1 MTPRGRALLVL
12 NALCALLL
20 AGWAAWWGV
29 NLSHSRLVHSG
40 RFGFEEA
47 GRLGGDFSH
56 NDLAARKLV
65 AGENPYR
72 VELGGDWG
80 TGRYSYPPVVLALFL
95 WCPLFSPAV
104 TTTAWVV
111 FTGAALALVAVL
123 AWRHRARLGLGRLP
137 LLPCLVWLLFSLP
150 VVFEMERGQYDVLV
164 LLLAWLGWR
173 LAARSETLKSELAAA
188 LCLAVVVWIKVYPA
202 PLLLGLAA
210 GRRYRLL
217 LLTMAFGVALGVVPW
232 RATRDFVG
240 AAPATMQAQRATHFR
255 SVRLLAEGR
264 WGELTS
270 DNPTWKHA
278 FRGAQHSLSDYLPGL
293 CQDLGLTRLARV
305 PGLVQ
310 SALAAAPLLLWVCLL
325 QYRRG
330 DTDTLLPV
338 LLWLVVL
345 GTFLMPM
352 SWDYN
357 LCLLPVLAIM
367 LYDPRA
373 PWWQQAGLVALTLY
387 LVPWRVEVRALA
399 HLLFVLKILGLLAV
413 TGLLARRFTRPAPVP
428 AAPAGWPG
436 AAPALYRATACPR
449 QGVAPV
455 GES

>member
-1 MTPRGRALLVL
+1 MTQRGRALLAL
-12 NALCALLL
+12 NVLCALLL
-20 AGWAAWWGV
+20 AGWGGWWGV
-29 NLSHSRLVHSG
+29 NLASGRLVHPG

-65 AGENPYR
+65 AGENPYL
-72 VELGGDWG
+72 VELGGEWG

-95 WCPLFSPAV
+95 WCPAFPQAV
-104 TTTAWVV
+104 TTAVWVV
-111 FTGAALALVAVL
+111 FTGGALVLAAVL
-123 AWRHRARLGLGRLP
+123 GWRHRARLGLGRLP

-150 VVFEMERGQYDVLV
+150 VIFEMERGQYDVLV
-164 LLLAWLGWR
+164 LLLVWLGWR
-173 LAARSETLKSELAAA
+173 LAARSQALKSECAAA
-188 LCLAVVVWIKVYPA
+188 LCLAVAVWIKVYPA
-202 PLLLGLAA
+202 PLLFGLAA

-217 LLTMAFGVALGVVPW
+217 LLTVAFGVAVGVAPW
-232 RATRDFVG
+232 GATRDFVA

-255 SVRLLAEGR
+255 SVRLLVEGR
-264 WGELTS
+264 WDELAP

-278 FRGAQHSLSDYLPGL
+278 FRAAQHSLSDYLPGL
-293 CQDLGLTRLARV
+293 CQDLGLPWLARV

-310 SALAAAPLLLWVCLL
+310 AALASAPLLFWVCLL

-330 DTDTLLPV
+330 DADTLLPV

-352 SWDYN
+352 SWAYN

-373 PWWQQAGLVALTLY
+373 PWWQQAGLAALTLY
-387 LVPWRVEVRALA
+387 LVPWRVEVRALS
-399 HLLFVLKILGLLAV
+399 HLLFAMKFLGLLTV
-413 TGLLARRFTRPAPVP
+413 TGLLARRLAGPVP
-428 AAPAGWPG
+428 APG
-436 AAPALYRATACPR
+436 FTPPVRAAEVACPAL
-449 QGVAPV
+449 
-455 GES
+455 

>member
-1 MTPRGRALLVL
+1 MTSRGRALLALNVL
-12 NALCALLL
+12 CGLLL
-20 AGWAAWWGV
+20 TGWAAWWGV
-29 NLSHSRLVHSG
+29 NMAHSRLVHPG

-47 GRLGGDFSH
+47 DRLGGDFSH

-72 VELGGDWG
+72 VELGDEWG
-80 TGRYSYPPVVLALFL
+80 TGSYSYPPVVLALFL
-95 WCPLFSPAV
+95 WCPAFPRAV

-111 FTGAALALVAVL
+111 FTGAALVLAGAL
-123 AWRHRARLGLGRLP
+123 AWRHRPRLGLGRLP
-137 LLPCLVWLLFSLP
+137 LLPCLVWMLFSLP

-164 LLLAWLGWR
+164 LLLVWLGWR
-173 LAARSETLKSELAAA
+173 LTARSGALKSELTAA
-188 LCLAVVVWIKVYPA
+188 LCLAVAVWIKVYPA

-217 LLTMAFGVALGVVPW
+217 LLTVAFAVAVGVVPW
-232 RATRDFVG
+232 RATRDFIE
-240 AAPATMQAQRATHFR
+240 ASPATMQAQRATHFH
-255 SVRLLAEGR
+255 SVLLLAQGR
-264 WGELTS
+264 WDELTP
-270 DNPTWKHA
+270 DNATWKHA

-293 CQDLGLTRLARV
+293 CQDLGLVRLARV

-310 SALAAAPLLLWVCLL
+310 AALLAAPLLLWVCLL
-325 QYRRG
+325 QYRHG
-330 DTDTLLPV
+330 DADTLLPV

-373 PWWQQAGLVALTLY
+373 PWWQRAGLAALTLY
-387 LVPWRVEVRALA
+387 LVPWRVEVRALS
-399 HLLFVLKILGLLAV
+399 HLLFALKFLGLLAL
-413 TGLLARRFTRPAPVP
+413 TGMLARRLAGPVP
-428 AAPAGWPG
+428 APG
-436 AAPALYRATACPR
+436 LTPPVRAAEVACPAL
-449 QGVAPV
+449 
-455 GES
+455 

>member
-1 MTPRGRALLVL
+1 MTPRGRALLGLNVL
-12 NALCALLL
+12 CGLLL
-20 AGWAAWWGV
+20 AGWVAWWGV
-29 NLSHSRLVHSG
+29 NLAHWHLVHPG

-47 GRLGGDFSH
+47 DWLGGDFSH

-65 AGENPYR
+65 AGENPYQ
-72 VELGGDWG
+72 VALGGEWG

-95 WCPLFSPAV
+95 WCPPFPRAV
-104 TTTAWVV
+104 TTAAWIG
-111 FTGAALALVAVL
+111 FAGAALVLSGVL

-150 VVFEMERGQYDVLV
+150 AVFEMERGQYDVLV
-164 LLLAWLGWR
+164 LLLVWLGWR
-173 LAARSETLKSELAAA
+173 LAARSTALKSELAAA
-188 LCLAVVVWIKVYPA
+188 LCLAVTIWIKVYPA

-217 LLTMAFGVALGVVPW
+217 LLTVAFGVALGVVPW
-232 RATRDFVG
+232 RATRDFVS
-240 AAPATMQAQRATHFR
+240 AAPATMQAQRARHFR

-264 WGELTS
+264 WGELTP

-293 CQDLGLTRLARV
+293 CQDLGLARLARV

-310 SALAAAPLLLWVCLL
+310 AGLVAAPLLLWVCLL

-330 DTDTLLPV
+330 DADTLLPV

-367 LYDPRA
+367 LCDRRA
-373 PWWQQAGLVALTLY
+373 PWWQQAGLAALTLY

-399 HLLFVLKILGLLAV
+399 HLLFLLKFLGLLAV
-413 TGLLARRFTRPAPVP
+413 TGMLARRFARPEPSCVPSPLVRPAEV
-428 AAPAGWPG
+428 AC
-436 AAPALYRATACPR
+436 PAL
-449 QGVAPV
+449 
-455 GES
+455 

>member
-1 MTPRGRALLVL
+1 MTPRGRALLALNVL
-12 NALCALLL
+12 CGLLL

-29 NLSHSRLVHSG
+29 NLAHARLVHPG

-47 GRLGGDFSH
+47 GWLGGDFSH

-72 VELGGDWG
+72 VELGGEWG

-95 WCPLFSPAV
+95 WCPPFPRAV
-104 TTTAWVV
+104 TTAAWIA
-111 FTGAALALVAVL
+111 FTGAALALAAVL

-150 VVFEMERGQYDVLV
+150 VLFEMERGQYDVLV
-164 LLLAWLGWR
+164 LLLVWLGWW
-173 LAARSETLKSELAAA
+173 LAARSDALKSELAAA
-188 LCLAVVVWIKVYPA
+188 LCLATAVWIKVYPA

-217 LLTMAFGVALGVVPW
+217 VLTVAVGAAIGVVPW
-232 RATRDFVG
+232 RATRDFVE
-240 AAPATMQAQRATHFR
+240 AAPATMQAQRASHFR

-264 WGELTS
+264 WGELTP
-270 DNPTWKHA
+270 DNTTWKHA

-293 CQDLGLTRLARV
+293 CQDLGLTRFARV

-310 SALAAAPLLLWVCLL
+310 AALVAAPLLLWVCLL

-330 DTDTLLPV
+330 DDDTLLPV

-367 LYDPRA
+367 LYEARA
-373 PWWQQAGLVALTLY
+373 PWWQQAGLAAFTLY
-387 LVPWRVEVRALA
+387 LFPWRVEVRALA
-399 HLLFVLKILGLLAV
+399 HLLFVMKFLGLLAV
-413 TGLLARRFTRPAPVP
+413 TGLLARRL
-428 AAPAGWPG
+428 
-436 AAPALYRATACPR
+436 AAPALSPGRAALVHPAEVACPA
-449 QGVAPV
+449 V
-455 GES
+455 